1 MDTKITF
8 QKTSCYFC
16 SEWLDDK
23 TVKGHLLT
31 CGQVLEKCPYNC
43 LSYIQRKNMDNH
55 VKNCVKRDEKSVPV
69 QNVADDIQNERLMS
83 IEENLTFLRKS
94 LNEEIRMRHDLIVE
108 LGHLKKRNQITDE
121 WTSKVSEVL
130 NLLQKRIEEEKE
142 CRQLEIKDFH
152 GVIDNLLKQFQEIKG
167 FRKDMARTLGSIE
180 TKIVSKTNLDTNAAY
195 EDDVPEWKTTCKRL
209 ENELERLRFQSSDDI
224 NDCVK
229 YISAINDKM
238 NQIEMLQQNQHNITD
253 DGLMH
258 SLSRLDNIE
267 TELTA
272 TSGLLSNVNDRTVK
286 TDYNV
291 KQLLNTVNEIEDK
304 SDKVVKQVDIYK
316 ELVYE
321 TKQSLADLEEHL
333 RVQRQFNMITNI
345 RGHLIWRIN
354 HYERKLN
361 DAKESEVPLKS
372 PLFSNKH
379 YGYSLRLDVYLNGIG
394 TWKNRNLIACLTVVN
409 GDYDTLLPWPCKLK
423 ADIILREQPENLND
437 ATDITKLVITK
448 KRNDRLEY
456 QNQFIHIPH
465 QVINS
470 GAYIR
475 NDSIVLE
482 VKILKTFDSYN
493 GFKPDTPNSGTPT
506 TQII

>member
-23 TVKGHLLT
+23 TVKDHLLT

-43 LSYIQRKNMDNH
+43 MSYIQRKNIDKHKKSCTKRNEQPQLVENGSMDI
-55 VKNCVKRDEKSVPV
+55 S
-69 QNVADDIQNERLMS
+69 NERLS
-83 IEENLTFLRKS
+83 AIEENLTFLRKS
-94 LNEEIRMRHDLIVE
+94 LNEEIRMRHDMIVE

-130 NLLQKRIEEEKE
+130 NLLQKRIEEERE

-152 GVIDNLLKQFQEIKG
+152 GVIDGLLKQFQEIKG
-167 FRKDMARTLGSIE
+167 FRRDIARTLGSIE
-180 TKIVSKTNLDTNAAY
+180 TKIVDHNPIISSNASN
-195 EDDVPEWKTTCKRL
+195 EGEHDWRSSCKRL
-209 ENELERLRFQSSDDI
+209 ETELEHLRFQSSDDI

-229 YISAINDKM
+229 YIAAINDKL
-238 NQIEMLQQNQHNITD
+238 NQMEMLQQNQHNFTD
-253 DGLMH
+253 DGIMH
-258 SLSRLDNIE
+258 SLSRLDNFE
-267 TELTA
+267 TGLTS
-272 TSGLLSNVNDRTVK
+272 TTDRIVK

-291 KQLLNTVNEIEDK
+291 KQLLNTINEIEDK
-304 SDKVVKQVDIYK
+304 SDKVVKQVEIYK

-321 TKQSLADLEEHL
+321 TKQNLADLEEHL
-333 RVQRQFNMITNI
+333 RVQRHFNMITNI

-354 HYERKLN
+354 HYSRKLN
-361 DAKESEVPLKS
+361 DAKESEIPLKS

-379 YGYSLRLDVYLNGIG
+379 YGYALRLDVYLNGIG

-409 GDYDTLLPWPCKLK
+409 GDYDTLLPWPCKLR
-423 ADIILREQPENLND
+423 ADIILRDQPENLSD

-465 QVINS
+465 QIINS
-470 GAYIR
+470 GTYIR

-482 VKILKTFDSYN
+482 VKIQKAYN
-493 GFKPDTPNSGTPT
+493 SFNDIHKPGTPNSGTPT